1 MPDPVVLAEAAW
13 QDILGLQQ
21 QHFAAAMRGDRD
33 SAEDIRRRMHDM
45 LDVHLDHR
53 SEAVVKAVMQT
64 RD

>member
-21 QHFAAAMRGDRD
+21 QHFAAVMRGDMD
-33 SAEDIRRRMHDM
+33 GAEDIRRRMHDM

-53 SEAVVKAVMQT
+53 AEAVVKAVMQSG
-64 RD
+64 D